1 MELLIDNRESIK
13 ELIPD
18 PELNTKFVN
27 LNLGDYL
34 YKLNGEDIL
43 IIERKTI
50 EDYANSIKDGRYR
63 EQKARLLS
71 NYNKNQIIYLI
82 EGDIMENN
90 NSFRYNKVSKDTII
104 SSMINTMMRDGL
116 NVFRTKNDIET
127 VFILQKIYKKFE
139 KQGKS
144 FLKKNVY

>member
-50 EDYANSIKDGRYR
+50 
-63 EQKARLLS
+63 
-71 NYNKNQIIYLI
+71 
-82 EGDIMENN
+82 
-90 NSFRYNKVSKDTII
+90 
-104 SSMINTMMRDGL
+104 
-116 NVFRTKNDIET
+116 
-127 VFILQKIYKKFE
+127 
-139 KQGKS
+139 
-144 FLKKNVY
+144 